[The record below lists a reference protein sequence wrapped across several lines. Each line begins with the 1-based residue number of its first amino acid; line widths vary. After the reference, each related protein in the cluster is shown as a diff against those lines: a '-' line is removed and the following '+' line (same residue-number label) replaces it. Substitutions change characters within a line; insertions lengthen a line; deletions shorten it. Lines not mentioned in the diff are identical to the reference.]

1 MVKDV
6 IKRWGPVLVWAGVI
20 FTVSAIPTLPRV
32 GFLWW
37 DFVAKKSAHM
47 LEYGILMYLLVRA
60 RLPWHKALI
69 YGVVYAI
76 SDEIHQVFVM
86 GRSSKLTDVGF
97 DTVGMLASVQLIKA
111 RWRQLRIT
119 RSVKQTQNLAAKI
132 LSLAAAD
139 QVNVVSVEGEMG
151 AGKTTLIQGMGREL
165 GITRNLPSPTFILVR
180 SYELLTTP
188 WKNLYH
194 VDLYRLKTAG
204 EMRSMDLAELW
215 QDQKNLVVIEWA
227 DRAEAVLPRKRVEV
241 DIKVKGK
248 DNRAIQFKLCS

>member
-37 DFVAKKSAHM
+37 DFVAKKSAHI
-47 LEYGILMYLLVRA
+47 LEYGILMYLLIRA
-60 RLPWHKALI
+60 RLPWHKALV
-69 YGVVYAI
+69 YGVAYAI
-76 SDEIHQVFVM
+76 SDEIHQAFVT

-97 DTVGMLASVQLIKA
+97 DTVGMLTAVQLIKA
-111 RWRQLRIT
+111 RWRQTWIT

-132 LSLAAAD
+132 LSLAAAN

-165 GITRNLPSPTFILVR
+165 GIKRNLPSPTFILVR
-180 SYELLTTP
+180 SYELPTVP

-204 EMRSMDLAELW
+204 EMRSTDLAELW

-241 DIKVKGK
+241 TIKIKSETSRELK
-248 DNRAIQFKLCS
+248 LKLCD

>member
-1 MVKDV
+1 MAKDV
-6 IKRWGPVLVWAGVI
+6 FKRWGPVLVWAGVI
-20 FTVSAIPTLPRV
+20 FTVSAIPTLPKV

-47 LEYGILMYLLVRA
+47 VEYGILMYLLFRA
-60 RLPWHKALI
+60 RLPWHKALV
-69 YGVVYAI
+69 YGVIYAI
-76 SDEIHQVFVM
+76 SDEIHQSFVT
-86 GRSSKLTDVGF
+86 GRSAKLTDVGF
-97 DTVGMLASVQLIKA
+97 DTVGMLTTVQLIKA
-111 RWRQLRIT
+111 RWRQKWIT

-132 LSLAAAD
+132 LSLTAAD

-180 SYELLTTP
+180 SYELNPAP

-204 EMRSMDLAELW
+204 EMRSMDFAELL
-215 QDQKNLVVIEWA
+215 QDPKNLIVVEWA

-241 DIKVKGK
+241 TIKIKSETS
-248 DNRAIQFKLCS
+248 RELEFKLCD